1 MFVRLVLVVLVLA
14 PSALSAR
21 RSYKFRVLQ
30 QIGPSNTSVTAAET
44 DDGRPAAN
52 ATSAHEKPTN
62 PPAGA
67 PPTVRDVINQAP
79 LGDDLSEQSANLSQV
94 SATEAPSP
102 ASTLKPMQFNFTM
115 PQQNFSGKAT
125 IGPSSLPPI
134 EFPVDNNSGG
144 NFAPWNLSSVLGGIG
159 PEIPFPSGPGTQQDE
174 QTTQIS
180 SNGTGP
186 PVQVITT
193 TKNNG
198 PPKVRR
204 TVLRPMDQDQSNL
217 SGSDDD
223 NMPSPSSIPRP
234 QFPDSS
240 MPSTDSAGGDG
251 TDDDQETLPS
261 DDVSDSGGVSP
272 ADPTS
277 PSTSSFS

>member
-67 PPTVRDVINQAP
+67 PPTV
-79 LGDDLSEQSANLSQV
+79 

-144 NFAPWNLSSVLGGIG
+144 DFAPWNLSSVLGGIG